1 MTNYH
6 MHSKE
11 FLVGAVVGSL
21 LGGVAALLA
30 APKSG
35 QRLRRDLCD
44 AYCDFSDKT
53 QDVAN
58 QMTRK
63 GRSLAKNMGCQTCD
77 WSDKAKCF
85 VENVK
90 GWVSSEEEEDE
101 EDTHRDLLIGGLV
114 GGVLG
119 AVAGLVLAP
128 KPGSHLRQDLADTY
142 HDMSERTHEAAHG
155 MTKKGKAFARTAQS
169 KAGKWLDLAKGLVEE
184 LTDEAQET
192 GEDITDRAKHRL
204 DDMME
209 WASVGWRLWQGL
221 KSKR

>member
-35 QRLRRDLCD
+35 QRFRRDLCD
-44 AYCDFSDKT
+44 AYCDLSDKT

-58 QMTRK
+58 QMARK
-63 GRSLAKNMGCQTCD
+63 GRSLAKNVGSQTCD
-77 WSDKAKCF
+77 WSDKARCF
-85 VENVK
+85 VENIK
-90 GWVSSEEEEDE
+90 GWIASEEEEGE
-101 EDTHRDLLIGGLV
+101 ENAQRDLLIGGVV

-128 KPGSHLRQDLADTY
+128 KSGSRLRQDLADTY
-142 HDMSERTHEAAHG
+142 HDMSERTYEAAQG

-169 KAGKWLDLAKGLVEE
+169 RANKWLELAKGLVEE
-184 LTDEAQET
+184 LTGEAQESD
-192 GEDITDRAKHRL
+192 EDITDRAKHRL

-221 KSKR
+221 KSRR